1 MEDAAIVSLYWQR
14 DEAAIQETKT
24 KYGAYL
30 GKVAGIFWETRRTV
44 RKASATPI
52 CGPGNPCRPSAPPF
66 CPPTWQS

>member
-30 GKVAGIFWETRRTV
+30 GKVAWNILGL
-44 RKASATPI
+44 
-52 CGPGNPCRPSAPPF
+52 
-66 CPPTWQS
+66 